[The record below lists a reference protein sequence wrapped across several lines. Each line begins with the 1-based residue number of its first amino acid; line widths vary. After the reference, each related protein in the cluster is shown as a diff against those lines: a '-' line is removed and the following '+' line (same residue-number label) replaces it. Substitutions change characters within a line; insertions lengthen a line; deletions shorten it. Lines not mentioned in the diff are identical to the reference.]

1 MFINYICMGRN
12 IENFALMHAQNEKNF
27 VNKVPL
33 LWLVIKR
40 NMFKILYK
48 VSSWTE
54 EGCKSKSIT
63 THD

>member
-1 MFINYICMGRN
+1 MGID
-12 IENFALMHAQNEKNF
+12 IENFALIHAQNVNNF

-33 LWLVIKR
+33 LWLVILK

-54 EGCKSKSIT
+54 EACKSKSIT
-63 THD
+63 THG